1 MILLILYD
9 LCIYILDFNYFT
21 ENYKKLWKLYNC
33 TYYASL
39 CM

>member
-21 ENYKKLWKLYNC
+21 ENYKKL
-33 TYYASL
+33 
-39 CM
+39 